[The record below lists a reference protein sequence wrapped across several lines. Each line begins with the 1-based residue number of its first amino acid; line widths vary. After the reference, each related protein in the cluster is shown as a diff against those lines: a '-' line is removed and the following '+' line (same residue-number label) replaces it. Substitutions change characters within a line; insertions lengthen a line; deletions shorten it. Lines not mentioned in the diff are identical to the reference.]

1 MKALCAVF
9 RREFASR
16 IDSPSALVVTL
27 VFALVAQGLYFFLGH
42 PVGALQLPSFWEG
55 QTASLQVVFAWL
67 PLLFVGFVP
76 ALTMGAWADERAA
89 GTEELLLSWP
99 VSGAKAVIA
108 KFLGVWLFLG
118 IALLVTVLPL
128 AAVVGTLGDLDWN
141 VVLCGLFG
149 AWLLGGACAAIGLF
163 LSALF
168 REQLAAF
175 LASALVLGLLWV
187 GGLLVPTLPP
197 DWAEFV
203 YFASPY
209 AHFFD
214 SAARGVV
221 DLRDLIYHGTLV
233 VAGLTANTLIVEGRR
248 WR

>member
-1 MKALCAVF
+1 MKAVCAIL
-9 RREFASR
+9 RRELGARFDA
-16 IDSPSALVVTL
+16 PSALVVTL
-27 VFALVAQGLYFFLGH
+27 VFALVAQGLFFFLGH
-42 PVGALQLPSFWEG
+42 PVGTLQLPSFWEG
-55 QTASLQVVFAWL
+55 RTASLQVVFAWL

-76 ALTMGAWADERAA
+76 ALTMGAWAEERAA

-99 VSGAKAVIA
+99 VSGARAVLA
-108 KFLGVWLFLG
+108 KFLAVWLFLG
-118 IALLVTVLPL
+118 LALLVTVLPL
-128 AAVVGTLGDLDWN
+128 AAVVATLGALDWN

-149 AWLLGGACAAIGLF
+149 AWLLGGACASIGLL

-187 GGLLVPTLPP
+187 GGLVVPNLPP

-203 YFASPY
+203 YYASPY

-221 DLRDLIYHGTLV
+221 DARDLVYHGTLML
-233 VAGLTANTLIVEGRR
+233 AGLVGNSMIVEGRR
-248 WR
+248 WK